1 MKQITLTGIIAAL
14 GVAGVTIIYF
24 LEPRATSVSLSKI
37 TTSAPSE
44 KKHSSRPAQ
53 DFSSNI
59 TPSEKPTPPLLAQPT
74 PTDQPVFEVSTPT
87 QVVRASDI
95 IVPHG
100 ARVPAVLMDGGGPD
114 DSPETQAIMN
124 GMIEEFAEKIQEAK
138 RTNRN
143 MDEAWEEAREAADDR
158 YRQFFGFE
166 AFNAATLE
174 AAGDAYEEAT
184 AATPQTVP

>member
-37 TTSAPSE
+37 TTAAPSE

-53 DFSSNI
+53 EFPSNI
-59 TPSEKPTPPLLAQPT
+59 PPSEKPTSPRLAQPT
-74 PTDQPVFEVSTPT
+74 PTDQPTFEVSTPT
-87 QVVRASDI
+87 QAVRASDI

>member
-14 GVAGVTIIYF
+14 GVAGVAIIYF

-37 TTSAPSE
+37 TTSAPSG

-53 DFSSNI
+53 EFPSNI
-59 TPSEKPTPPLLAQPT
+59 PPSEKPTAPRLAQPT
-74 PTDQPVFEVSTPT
+74 PTNQPVFEVSTPT

-184 AATPQTVP
+184 AATPQAIP